1 MRVKGCF
8 RNEAALFVGV
18 IIQISPYFCLMV
30 SILKRIKSLT
40 LGLAFCG
47 LLQAQTS
54 QDSLFI
60 RKIYDEALLRGHAYA
75 RLGQLCKDI
84 GPRLSGSDNAEK
96 GIEWSVNMLNT
107 YGFDS
112 VYKQPVMVPRW
123 ERGKREPLFIKSWY
137 LVSLLGRFESG
148 QIAKA
153 QLEINKS
160 VYNSSPDP
168 SMECNGYFNWLVNQN
183 LNFRTIN
190 HRIPENTLFPMELS
204 AMGGSI
210 GGKAQ
215 GKIVVI
221 RDRSQL
227 DSLGKLGR
235 LKDRIVLLNRP
246 FEEDFIKTFKAY
258 GSCVSQRVYGAVWC
272 APYGAKAVLIRSLSN
287 TCDMHPHTG
296 VTYYEDSIV
305 KIPIA
310 AVSTASADALAYLAQ
325 NDPNLEVSFSLN
337 CRTLP
342 ERLSANVCAELKGT
356 QSPKNVIAFGGH
368 FDSWDEGEG
377 AHDDGAGIM
386 HCFEALRI
394 LKTLGY
400 QPRNTLRMV
409 FWINEENGTRGALE
423 YARATAENGDRH
435 IAALESDRG
444 GFTPRGFG
452 LDSALMSVF
461 EPYKELFIE
470 YGITDWE
477 KGGGGVDIGPLK
489 KADPSLPLASLAPD
503 SQRYFDVHHAAS
515 DVFEN
520 VNKRELHLGAAAVAA
535 WIYITDSRLNR

>member
-1 MRVKGCF
+1 MKQPF
-8 RNEAALFVGV
+8 LFAV

-30 SILKRIKSLT
+30 SISKRIKSVL

-47 LLQAQTS
+47 LLHAQTS

-123 ERGKREPLFIKSWY
+123 ERGKQESMYVQSNVLIGM
-137 LVSLLGRFESG
+137 LGSMSTSSV
-148 QIAKA
+148 AKV
-153 QLEINKS
+153 QTEINKKVYS
-160 VYNSSPDP
+160 VSPDP
-168 SMECNGYFNWLVNQN
+168 LMECSGYLQWLYKNHIFVNKQG
-183 LNFRTIN
+183 
-190 HRIPENTLFPMELS
+190 RIPENTQFPMEIS
-204 AMGGSI
+204 ALGGSI
-210 GGKAQ
+210 GGKAE
-215 GKIVVI
+215 GKIVVV
-221 RDRSQL
+221 RDKKHL
-227 DSLGKLGR
+227 DSLGNLGY

-258 GSCVSQRVYGAVWC
+258 GSCVSQRVYGAIWC

-287 TCDMHPHTG
+287 SCDMHPHTG
-296 VTYYEDSIV
+296 VTYYEDSIH

-310 AVSTASADALAYLAQ
+310 AVSTASADALAYLSQ
-325 NDPNLEVSFSLN
+325 KDSNLKLSFSLN
-337 CRTLP
+337 CRMLP
-342 ERLSANVCAELKGT
+342 ERLSANVCAELKGKKA
-356 QSPKNVIAFGGH
+356 PKKVIVFGGH

-394 LKTLGY
+394 LKQLGY
-400 QPRNTLRMV
+400 EPKNTLRMV

-423 YARATAENGDRH
+423 YARATAENGDIH

-452 LDSALMSVF
+452 LDSALMRIF
-461 EPYKELFIE
+461 EPYKELFID

>member
-1 MRVKGCF
+1 M
-8 RNEAALFVGV
+8 GV
-18 IIQISPYFCLMV
+18 IM
-30 SILKRIKSLT
+30 
-40 LGLAFCG
+40 LGAV
-47 LLQAQTS
+47 QAQTKA
-54 QDSLFI
+54 DTVFI

-96 GIEWSVNMLNT
+96 GIEWSVTMLNT

-112 VYKQPVMVPRW
+112 VYKQSVMVPRW
-123 ERGKREPLFIKSWY
+123 ERGAREPLFIESAV
-137 LVSLLGRFESG
+137 LNQMLGSMTDSKIEE
-148 QIAKA
+148 A
-153 QLEINKS
+153 QTEVNKS
-160 VYNSSPDP
+160 VYSTSPDP
-168 SMECNGYFNWLVNQN
+168 LMECKGFLQWL
-183 LNFRTIN
+183 LNYGEGNKKRKKSIKN
-190 HRIPENTLFPMELS
+190 RQFPMEIS
-204 AMGGSI
+204 ALGGSI
-210 GGKAQ
+210 GGEGKA
-215 GKIVVI
+215 KVVVV
-221 RDRSQL
+221 RDKKQV

-325 NDPNLEVSFSLN
+325 KDPNLEVSFSLN
-337 CRTLP
+337 CRMLP

-356 QSPKNVIAFGGH
+356 QSPKNVIVFGGH

-394 LKTLGY
+394 LKVLGY
-400 QPRNTLRMV
+400 EPKNTLRMV

-423 YARATAENGDRH
+423 YARATAQNGDRH

-452 LDSALMSVF
+452 LDSALMLIF

-535 WIYITDSRLNR
+535 WIYITDSQLNR

>member
-1 MRVKGCF
+1 
-8 RNEAALFVGV
+8 
-18 IIQISPYFCLMV
+18 MV
-30 SILKRIKSLT
+30 SVLKRIQA
-40 LGLAFCG
+40 LGMGIIMLGAV
-47 LLQAQTS
+47 QAQTKA
-54 QDSLFI
+54 DSVFI

-123 ERGKREPLFIKSWY
+123 ERGAREPLLIESAFIGQM
-137 LVSLLGRFESG
+137 LGSMSVVKIGE
-148 QIAKA
+148 A
-153 QLEINKS
+153 QTEVNKS
-160 VYNSSPDP
+160 VYPTSPYP
-168 SMECNGYFNWLVNQN
+168 LMECNGYFQWLSNKYSFVLKRGKIPQN
-183 LNFRTIN
+183 TQ
-190 HRIPENTLFPMELS
+190 FPMEIS
-204 AMGGSI
+204 ALGGSI

-325 NDPNLEVSFSLN
+325 KDSNLEVSFSLN

-356 QSPKNVIAFGGH
+356 K
-368 FDSWDEGEG
+368 
-377 AHDDGAGIM
+377 
-386 HCFEALRI
+386 
-394 LKTLGY
+394 
-400 QPRNTLRMV
+400 
-409 FWINEENGTRGALE
+409 
-423 YARATAENGDRH
+423 
-435 IAALESDRG
+435 
-444 GFTPRGFG
+444 
-452 LDSALMSVF
+452 
-461 EPYKELFIE
+461 
-470 YGITDWE
+470 
-477 KGGGGVDIGPLK
+477 
-489 KADPSLPLASLAPD
+489 
-503 SQRYFDVHHAAS
+503 
-515 DVFEN
+515 
-520 VNKRELHLGAAAVAA
+520 
-535 WIYITDSRLNR
+535 

>member
-1 MRVKGCF
+1 
-8 RNEAALFVGV
+8 
-18 IIQISPYFCLMV
+18 MV
-30 SILKRIKSLT
+30 SISKRIKSLT

-123 ERGKREPLFIKSWY
+123 ERGAREPLLIESA
-137 LVSLLGRFESG
+137 LLSQMLGSMTDFNIEE
-148 QIAKA
+148 A
-153 QLEINKS
+153 QTDINKS
-160 VYNSSPDP
+160 VYPTSPHPLIECKGYLQWLLSNS
-168 SMECNGYFNWLVNQN
+168 EG
-183 LNFRTIN
+183 IN
-190 HRIPENTLFPMELS
+190 RGDKSNKNRQFPMEIS
-204 AMGGSI
+204 ALGGSI
-210 GGKAQ
+210 EGKAQ

-325 NDPNLEVSFSLN
+325 KDSNLEVSFLLN

-452 LDSALMSVF
+452 LDSALMRVF

-503 SQRYFDVHHAAS
+503 SQRYFDMHHAAS

-535 WIYITDSRLNR
+535 WIYITDSHLNR

>member
-1 MRVKGCF
+1 
-8 RNEAALFVGV
+8 
-18 IIQISPYFCLMV
+18 MV
-30 SILKRIKSLT
+30 SVLKRIQA
-40 LGLAFCG
+40 LGIAIIMVG
-47 LLQAQTS
+47 AVQAQTKA
-54 QDSLFI
+54 DSVFI

-96 GIEWSVNMLNT
+96 GIEWAENMLNT

-123 ERGKREPLFIKSWY
+123 ERGAREPLFIESVV
-137 LVSLLGRFESG
+137 LNQMLGSMTG
-148 QIAKA
+148 AQIDKA
-153 QLEINKS
+153 QTEINKS
-160 VYNSSPDP
+160 YFSVSPDP
-168 SMECNGYFNWLVNQN
+168 LMECNGYLQWLSNHYSFVLKRGKIPQN
-183 LNFRTIN
+183 TQ
-190 HRIPENTLFPMELS
+190 FPMEIS
-204 AMGGSI
+204 ALGGSI
-210 GGKAQ
+210 GGK
-215 GKIVVI
+215 GKAKLIVV
-221 RDRSQL
+221 RDKKEL
-227 DSLGKLGR
+227 DSLGNLGY

-246 FEEDFIKTFKAY
+246 FEEEFIKTFKAY

-272 APYGAKAVLIRSLSN
+272 APFGAKAVLIRSLSN
-287 TCDMHPHTG
+287 SCDMHPHTG
-296 VTYYEDSIV
+296 VTYYEDSII

-310 AVSTASADALAYLAQ
+310 AVSTASADALAYLSQ
-325 NDPNLEVSFSLN
+325 KDPNLEVSFSLN
-337 CRTLP
+337 CRMLP

-356 QSPKNVIAFGGH
+356 AAPKNVIVFGGH

-394 LKTLGY
+394 LKKLGY
-400 QPRNTLRMV
+400 EPRNTLRMV

-452 LDSALMSVF
+452 LDSALMQVF
-461 EPYKELFIE
+461 EPYKALFME

-477 KGGGGVDIGPLK
+477 NGGGGVDIGPLK